1 MGLLDSFINDPGTQ
15 LGIGLLAASGP
26 TTDPNRSGFGQ
37 RLAGAMQGVNLQQQE
52 ALKAKLLQSQIDEN
66 ASQNAM
72 RQSQMTRAAQ
82 LQAMTN
88 GLFNGG
94 GMGGGSAPGS
104 MPVTS
109 GGMDSN
115 TPSGGGFAIGVNP
128 GVSMQQ
134 PSSQNVTPQQAAG
147 LRGVP
152 LEKVAALKAAGGP
165 DLIDAWKLANVPTQL
180 SAGGYTQLP
189 GQAPQ
194 YLPDPT
200 KGVDFRNG
208 AVSALPG
215 SDVLATLAGQ
225 QAAAQAGAKMP
236 FDIQADR
243 ARQFTQAQLDPMK
256 AINQSTGDTDYVSRL
271 ALSGAG
277 QPGMGAAGAGQAGGV
292 SLGGNMVPGAGAA
305 PGAQQPQNPYIA
317 DRNPIKQQ
325 SQIALNDNWI
335 KSTYQPV
342 KDAGSTATDL
352 QNSIQAMRGIDFN
365 SGWGAENKANAA
377 AFLEGL
383 GVNVG
388 SSKLY
393 AANAQKFQSV
403 AMDRLLTTLGAQKG
417 PQTEGDAQRA
427 QQTFVKLNNTPQANQ
442 FILDFAQAKANMDQR
457 RAQYYEAALPLAQKA
472 GDLTRV
478 DREWRKIQGSVWADP
493 ILQGWSK

>member
-1 MGLLDSFINDPGTQ
+1 MGLLDSLINDPGAQ
-15 LGIGLLAASGP
+15 LGIGLLAAGGP

-37 RLAGAMQGVNLQQQE
+37 RLASAMQYASSQQNDDLKQRM
-52 ALKAKLLQSQIDEN
+52 LKAQIDDV
-66 ASQNAM
+66 ASQNAL
-72 RQSQMTRAAQ
+72 RQAQVAKAAQ

-88 GLFNGG
+88 GLFGG
-94 GMGGGSAPGS
+94 NAYGAGSTPGASAGMG
-104 MPVTS
+104 
-109 GGMDSN
+109 DSTN
-115 TPSGGGFAIGVNP
+115 GTTPAGGGFAIGVNP
-128 GVSMQQ
+128 GVPMQQ
-134 PSSQNVTPQQAAG
+134 SAGQNITPQQAAG
-147 LRGVP
+147 LRGAP
-152 LEKVAALKAAGGP
+152 LEKVAALKAAGGA

-236 FDIQADR
+236 YDIQTDR

-256 AINQSTGDTDYVSRL
+256 AINQKTGDTDYVSRL

-277 QPGMGAAGAGQAGGV
+277 QPGAAGGI
-292 SLGGNMVPGAGAA
+292 SLGGNVMPGTAA
-305 PGAQQPQNPYIA
+305 PGAQAPNQYIA

-342 KDAGSTATDL
+342 KDAGNTATDL
-352 QNSIQAMRGIDFN
+352 QNSIQAMRSIDFN

-388 SSKLY
+388 SSKMY

-427 QQTFVKLNNTPQANQ
+427 QQTFAKLNNTPEANA
-442 FILDFAQAKANMDQR
+442 FILDFAQAKANMDQ
-457 RAQYYEAALPLAQKA
+457 AKASFYDSALPVVQQR
-472 GDLTRV
+472 GDLTAA
-478 DREWRKIQGSVWADP
+478 DRAWRQVGYSVWNDP
-493 ILQGWSK
+493 IMKKWAK

>member
-1 MGLLDSFINDPGTQ
+1 MAGLFESLLNDPGAQ
-15 LGIGLLAASGP
+15 LGIGLLAAGGP
-26 TTDPNRSGFGQ
+26 STTPMSFGQ
-37 RLAGAMQGVNLQQQE
+37 RLSGALQSVSAQQD
-52 ALKAKLLQSQIDEN
+52 ADLKRKLLQSQMEEN
-66 ASQNAM
+66 ASQNAL
-72 RQSQMTRAAQ
+72 RQAQ
-82 LQAMTN
+82 ITKANQIQAMTN
-88 GLFNGG
+88 GLFGG
-94 GMGGGSAPGS
+94 AGVPGS
-104 MPVTS
+104 TYGAS
-109 GGMDSN
+109 AAGSDGTGGYA
-115 TPSGGGFAIGVNP
+115 PGVNP
-128 GVSMQQ
+128 GASMQM
-134 PSSQNVTPQQAAG
+134 PTVVQASG

-200 KGVDFRNG
+200 KGIDFRNG
-208 AVSALPG
+208 MVSALPG
-215 SDVLATLAGQ
+215 SDVLAALSGQ

-236 FDIQADR
+236 YDIQTDR
-243 ARQFTQAQLDPMK
+243 AKQYTQAQLDPMK
-256 AINQSTGDTDYVSRL
+256 AVNPLTGDTDYVSRL
-271 ALSGAG
+271 AIAGGG
-277 QPGMGAAGAGQAGGV
+277 QPSGMNP
-292 SLGGNMVPGAGAA
+292 GGNIAPGNGGA
-305 PGAQQPQNPYIA
+305 PGAQAQGQNPYVA

-342 KDAGSTATDL
+342 KDAGNTANDL
-352 QNSIQAMRGIDFN
+352 LNSVQAMRNIDFN
-365 SGWGAENKANAA
+365 SGWGAESKANAA

-427 QQTFVKLNNTPQANQ
+427 QQTFAKLNNTPEANA
-442 FILDFAQAKANMDQR
+442 FILDFAQAKANMDQ
-457 RAQYYEAALPLAQKA
+457 AKASFYDSALPMVQQR
-472 GDLTRV
+472 GDLTAA
-478 DREWRKIQGSVWADP
+478 DRAWRKVGYSVWNDP
-493 ILQGWSK
+493 ILQKWAK

>member
-1 MGLLDSFINDPGTQ
+1 MAGLLDFLNDPGAQ
-15 LGIGLLAASGP
+15 LGIGLLAAGGP
-26 TTDPNRSGFGQ
+26 TTDPNRTGFGQ
-37 RLAGAMQGVNLQQQE
+37 RLSGAVQYVSGQQNE
-52 ALKAKLLQSQIDEN
+52 DLKQKMMRAQIDDV
-66 ASQNAM
+66 ASQNAL
-72 RQSQMTRAAQ
+72 RQAQVLKAAQ

-88 GLFNGG
+88 GLFGGGGAYGAGSTGSMPGASG
-94 GMGGGSAPGS
+94 GMGDGTNG
-104 MPVTS
+104 T
-109 GGMDSN
+109 
-115 TPSGGGFAIGVNP
+115 TPAGGGFAIGVNP
-128 GVSMQQ
+128 SVPMQQ
-134 PSSQNVTPQQAAG
+134 PAGQNITPQQAAG
-147 LRGVP
+147 LRGIP
-152 LEKVAALKAAGGP
+152 LERVAALKAAGGP
-165 DLIDAWKLANVPTQL
+165 DLIEAWKLANVPTQL

-215 SDVLATLAGQ
+215 SNVLATLAGQ
-225 QAAAQAGAKMP
+225 QAGAQAGAKMP
-236 FDIQADR
+236 FDIQTDR
-243 ARQFTQAQLDPMK
+243 ARQITQAQLDPMK
-256 AINQSTGDTDYVSRL
+256 AINQSTGDTDYVSRY

-277 QPGMGAAGAGQAGGV
+277 QPGAAGGI
-292 SLGGNMVPGAGAA
+292 SLGGNVMPGTAA
-305 PGAQQPQNPYIA
+305 PGAQQQPPSQYIA

-342 KDAGSTATDL
+342 KDAGNTATDL

-383 GVNVG
+383 GVNIG

-393 AANAQKFQSV
+393 ATNAQKFQSV

-427 QQTFVKLNNTPQANQ
+427 QQTFAKLNNTPEANQ
-442 FILDFAQAKANMDQR
+442 FILDFAQAKANMDQ
-457 RAQYYEAALPLAQKA
+457 AKASFYDSALPVVQQR
-472 GDLTRV
+472 GDLTAA
-478 DREWRKIQGSVWADP
+478 DRAWRKVSYSVWNDP
-493 ILQGWSK
+493 ILQKWGK

>member
-1 MGLLDSFINDPGTQ
+1 MGLLDSFLNDPGTQ
-15 LGIGLLAASGP
+15 LGIGLLAAGGP

-37 RLAGAMQGVNLQQQE
+37 RLAGAMQYVSGQQNEDLKQKM
-52 ALKAKLLQSQIDEN
+52 LKAQIDDV
-66 ASQNAM
+66 ASQNAL
-72 RQSQMTRAAQ
+72 RQAQVLKAAQ

-88 GLFNGG
+88 GLFGG
-94 GMGGGSAPGS
+94 NAYGAGSPGS
-104 MPVTS
+104 TPGAS
-109 GGMDSN
+109 GNMGDSTN
-115 TPSGGGFAIGVNP
+115 GTTPAGGGFAIGVNP
-128 GVSMQQ
+128 SVPMQQ
-134 PSSQNVTPQQAAG
+134 PAGQNFTQQQAAG

-236 FDIQADR
+236 YDIQTDR

-256 AINQSTGDTDYVSRL
+256 AINQNTGDTDYVSRL

-277 QPGMGAAGAGQAGGV
+277 QPGAAGAGGI
-292 SLGGNMVPGAGAA
+292 SLGGNVMPGTAA
-305 PGAQQPQNPYIA
+305 PGAQAPNQYIA

-342 KDAGSTATDL
+342 KDAGNTATDL

-383 GVNVG
+383 GLGTTN
-388 SSKLY
+388 SKLY

-403 AMDRLLTTLGAQKG
+403 AMDRLLTLLGAQKG
-417 PQTEGDAQRA
+417 PQTEGDATRA
-427 QQTFVKLNNTPQANQ
+427 QQTWAKLNNTPEANA
-442 FILDFAQAKANMDQR
+442 FILDFAQAKANMDQ
-457 RAQYYEAALPLAQKA
+457 AKANFYDSALPVVQQK
-472 GDLTRV
+472 GDLTAA
-478 DREWRKIQGSVWADP
+478 DRAWRKVGYSVWNDP
-493 ILQGWSK
+493 ILQKWAK

>member
-15 LGIGLLAASGP
+15 LGIGLLAAGGP

-37 RLAGAMQGVNLQQQE
+37 RLAGAMQYVSGQQNEDLKQKM
-52 ALKAKLLQSQIDEN
+52 LKAQIDDV
-66 ASQNAM
+66 ASQNAL
-72 RQSQMTRAAQ
+72 RQAQVLKAAQ

-88 GLFNGG
+88 GLFGG
-94 GMGGGSAPGS
+94 AGSPGS
-104 MPVTS
+104 MPGAS
-109 GGMDSN
+109 GGMSDGTSGT
-115 TPSGGGFAIGVNP
+115 TPAGGGFAIGVNP
-128 GVSMQQ
+128 GVPMQQ
-134 PSSQNVTPQQAAG
+134 PTGQNITPQQAAG

-152 LEKVAALKAAGGP
+152 LEKVAALKAAGGA

-215 SDVLATLAGQ
+215 SDALAMLAGQ
-225 QAAAQAGAKMP
+225 QAGAQAGAKMP
-236 FDIQADR
+236 FDIQTDR

-256 AINQSTGDTDYVSRL
+256 AVNQTTGDTDYVPRL

-277 QPGMGAAGAGQAGGV
+277 QPGVNAGGV
-292 SLGGNMVPGAGAA
+292 ALGGNMVPGTGSA
-305 PGAQQPQNPYIA
+305 PGAQPQGQSPYIA
-317 DRNPIKQQ
+317 ERNPIRQQ

-342 KDAGSTATDL
+342 KDAGNTATDL
-352 QNSIQAMRGIDFN
+352 QNSIQAMRNVDFN
-365 SGWGAENKANAA
+365 SGWGAESKANAA

-427 QQTFVKLNNTPQANQ
+427 QQTFAKLNNTPEANA
-442 FILDFAQAKANMDQR
+442 FILDFAQAKANMDQ
-457 RAQYYEAALPLAQKA
+457 AKANFYDSALPVVQQR
-472 GDLTRV
+472 GDLTAA
-478 DREWRKIQGSVWADP
+478 DRAWRKVGYSVWNDP
-493 ILQGWSK
+493 ILQKWGK